1 MFFGSPEVVGR
12 EPGVTTLT
20 QTIKSTGIYPADRAW
35 DREGKGSPHVG
46 VGVGG
51 AGARAQHI
59 EYSIVFYLF
68 QGAGG
73 IAGIWWALTRP
84 TSWVEWSAFITGYL
98 AINFGVGVG
107 YHRYFTHR
115 SFETSRPMQ
124 ILLAT
129 LGQMASMGSL
139 INWVADHRRHHA
151 FANVKGDPY
160 GPKIDGYGRPQSGF
174 KAWAMSHLGW
184 LHDNTYS
191 EWDVYAK
198 GVSEDPYLLF
208 LHRTRYFWAVFSMVL
223 LPAGWA
229 LAFGGPEHVLPTI
242 LIGGCLRC
250 FLFSNSV
257 AANNSLAHRWGYRLF
272 DERSEARNN
281 WFCAI
286 ISLGDGWHNAH
297 HAQPRIAS
305 NKVKWWEF
313 DFNGSTIHLM
323 EKLGLAWD
331 VRKRSK
337 AELALTNKPF
347 YTTPNQAAPD
357 HYDDEYLVEPASAAE
372 AKSGGLM
379 FREDK
384 VKAEPLVEAQP
395 VREDEDA

>member
-1 MFFGSPEVVGR
+1 MAQNSH
-12 EPGVTTLT
+12 T
-20 QTIKSTGIYPADRAW
+20 KSTAIFPADRAW
-35 DREGKGSPHVG
+35 DRAGKGSPHVG
-46 VGVGG
+46 VLVGG

-84 TSWVEWSAFITGYL
+84 TSWVEWSAFIVGYL
-98 AINFGVGVG
+98 AINFGVG

-115 SFETSRPMQ
+115 SFETSRWMV
-124 ILLAT
+124 ILMAT
-129 LGQMASMGSL
+129 LGQMASMGSI

-174 KAWAMSHLGW
+174 KSWAMSHLGW
-184 LHDNTYS
+184 LHDNTHS
-191 EWDVYAK
+191 DWNIYAK
-198 GVSEDPYLLF
+198 GVADDPYLLF

-223 LPAGWA
+223 LPAAWA

-257 AANNSLAHRWGYRLF
+257 AANNSLAHRWGYSLF
-272 DERSEARNN
+272 DERSGALNN

-323 EKLGLAWD
+323 EKIGLVRD
-331 VRKRSK
+331 VRRRS
-337 AELALTNKPF
+337 ASELAAQPVFATANG
-347 YTTPNQAAPD
+347 AAPD
-357 HYDDEYLVEPASAAE
+357 HYDDEYLVEPASSAVG
-372 AKSGGLM
+372 KSGGLM

-384 VKAEPLVEAQP
+384 PAEQQPIAPAPVAPAEKA
-395 VREDEDA
+395 DARSKVD